1 MQKHSKMKSNPD
13 LIQACRRLAD
23 TAETFVNRAPRL
35 KRLESERSALF
46 DALSHAQLVLC
57 LTRLPQGT
65 GKGQPKREKL
75 ERVTR
80 GLEDQLKQSRA
91 ELASSR
97 YVLEKLDWLMQ
108 LVSFSLSELQ
118 EKANKAQT
126 LVRTSLKSPAL
137 PFRKSK

>member
-1 MQKHSKMKSNPD
+1 MRKHASNPRHLD

-57 LTRLPQGT
+57 LTRLLQRT